1 MQEFV
6 EEVHIVGDGSFF
18 LDNQAT
24 LIPERLAELEGLTD
38 DVTSN
43 SGIKVGDTAFFLG
56 GQTCSTI

>member
-24 LIPERLAELEGLTD
+24 LIRLTD

-43 SGIKVGDTAFFLG
+43 SGIKVGDTVRFF
-56 GQTCSTI
+56 

>member
-43 SGIKVGDTAFFLG
+43 SGIKVGDTVRFF
-56 GQTCSTI
+56 